1 MLYVFLGKK
10 FLEYQAYIVERNKF
24 NREFKTIKDKIHT
37 FYTHNFLFLRGTTAP
52 VFLSRRHPYVRIKLQ
67 LIINSTIYFISIKH
81 FEA

>member
-37 FYTHNFLFLRGTTAP
+37 FYTLNFLFLRGTTAP
-52 VFLSRRHPYVRIKLQ
+52 VFLSRRHPYCPPLCENKAT
-67 LIINSTIYFISIKH
+67 INNQEYNLFYFN
-81 FEA
+81 